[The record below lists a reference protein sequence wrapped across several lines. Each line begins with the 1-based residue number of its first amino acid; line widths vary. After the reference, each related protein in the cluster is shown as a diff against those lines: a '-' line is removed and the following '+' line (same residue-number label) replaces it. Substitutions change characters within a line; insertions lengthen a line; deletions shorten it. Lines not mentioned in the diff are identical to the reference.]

1 MTEKTLTIVYA
12 SRMHSTLTNAL
23 SIAMERFGENA
34 KMFDQVA
41 ATGGNPM
48 VTANAARLL
57 ADEFREQKKE
67 TQVLADYFNN
77 LNEAVTVVADI
88 EDEEE
93 DE

>member
-23 SIAMERFGENA
+23 SIAAERFTENA

-48 VTANAARLL
+48 VTENAAREL
-57 ADEFREQKKE
+57 AKEFRKQAQE
-67 TQVLADYFNN
+67 TRLLSDYFNN

-88 EDEEE
+88 EDEE
-93 DE
+93 DEE